1 MNYKELVLL
10 KKTYRQITEEYYENT
25 SDMNAEIIINLNDLL
40 VEIIST
46 KNDADKLCILST
58 L

>member
-1 MNYKELVLL
+1 MNYKEIVLL
-10 KKTYRQITEEYYENT
+10 KKTYRQITEQYYENT

-40 VEIIST
+40 VEIISN